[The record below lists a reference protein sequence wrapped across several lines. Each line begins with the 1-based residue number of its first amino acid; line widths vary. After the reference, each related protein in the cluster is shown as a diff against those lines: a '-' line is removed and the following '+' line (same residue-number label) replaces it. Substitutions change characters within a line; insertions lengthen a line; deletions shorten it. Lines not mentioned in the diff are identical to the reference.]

1 MSNLTTPRVT
11 FEVEDGVALM
21 TLNRPDKL
29 NSLDIPLMDDMRAI
43 YAHVNENTAIRA
55 LVTTGNGR
63 GFCTGADL
71 AAAPAAGNANMT
83 PGQRL
88 AQMMQD
94 YFNPVV
100 RDLQSLRVPTVAALN
115 GIVAGGGVG
124 LALAHDIVV
133 GAKSADFRVNF
144 TPRLAIVPDMGSTW
158 FLPRLIGPARAMGLS
173 AFGDKLPA
181 QTAAEWGLIWQCVD
195 DEQLQAHARE
205 LGRRLAKGS
214 TGAYRRLRE
223 GIARAQV
230 HDLDNQLDWERD
242 VQGERLDT
250 ADSQEGVMAFLQKRE
265 PKFTG
270 S

>member
-1 MSNLTTPRVT
+1 MNTDNLSFTLV
-11 FEVEDGVALM
+11 GSVAVL
-21 TLNRPDKL
+21 TLNRQDKL
-29 NSLDIPLMDDMRAI
+29 NSLNVPLMNDLRAAF
-43 YAHVNENTAIRA
+43 AHVNENTQIRA
-55 LVTTGNGR
+55 LITTGAGR
-63 GFCTGADL
+63 AFCTGADL
-71 AAAPAAGNANMT
+71 SGAAAASQSESLT

-88 AQMMQD
+88 AQMMEEH
-94 YFNPVV
+94 FNPLV
-100 RDLQSLRVPTVAALN
+100 RDLQQLRVPTVAALN

-158 FLPRLIGPARAMGLS
+158 FLPRLVGHARAMGLA

-181 QTAAEWGLIWQCVD
+181 ETAVQWGLIWQCVED
-195 DEQLQAHARE
+195 AQLHAHA
-205 LGRRLAKGS
+205 LALAQRLASGS

-223 GIARAQV
+223 GLARAAT
-230 HDLDNQLDWERD
+230 HTLDEQLDWERD

-250 ADSQEGVMAFLQKRE
+250 ADSREGVLAFLQKRE
-265 PKFTG
+265 PRFTG